1 MSLQI
6 SPMTGADVATYVS
19 IRHDAFKN
27 TINRI
32 FYTRELSPESKS
44 KISDGILEALRND
57 KHTRYLK
64 ASDTATGEVVAYAKW
79 KVFDCERSPQ
89 ELEKELELPKP
100 LPESD
105 VPTWNAFFTDLSDA
119 RREIMGIRPYFRN
132 HYLLLSHLIR

>member
-6 SPMTGADVATYVS
+6 FPMTEADVATYVS
-19 IRHDAFKN
+19 IQHEAFKN

-32 FYTRELSPESKS
+32 FYTRELSPESKAR
-44 KISDGILEALRND
+44 ISDGILEALRND

-64 ASDTATGEVVAYAKW
+64 ASDTATGEMVACAKW
-79 KVFDCERSPQ
+79 KVFDRERSPQ
-89 ELEKELELPKP
+89 ELEKELELPEP

-119 RREIMGIRPYFRN
+119 RREMMGTRPHFRS
-132 HYLLLSHLIR
+132 HYLLLLHLI